1 MDFKLYQN
9 FKDNILSQNGLLKLS
24 VLSMTLMN
32 IYLVTQLVNNSNSQ
46 RTVFLPPQNTYKEF
60 WVSGD
65 VVSESY
71 KQMIGNFIAQNMLN
85 ISYNNAN
92 LIVSNILPLVHS
104 NTYKDVRLE
113 LKKMVNYI
121 ISNDISRSFFISK
134 IDLTQKD
141 KIIVHGSITDFITSK
156 VLRNKDV
163 SLEIDYTVKYGQ
175 FFIVNLKL
183 NGLVELDGTKNTNND
198 NEETKWEK
206 QQ

>member
-1 MDFKLYQN
+1 
-9 FKDNILSQNGLLKLS
+9 
-24 VLSMTLMN
+24 
-32 IYLVTQLVNNSNSQ
+32 
-46 RTVFLPPQNTYKEF
+46 
-60 WVSGD
+60 
-65 VVSESY
+65 
-71 KQMIGNFIAQNMLN
+71 MIGNFIAQNMLN

-121 ISNDISRSFFISK
+121 ISNDIARSFFISK
-134 IDLTQKD
+134 IDITQKD

-183 NGLVELDGTKNTNND
+183 NGLVELDGTKDNNT
-198 NEETKWEK
+198 EEKK
-206 QQ
+206 

>member
-1 MDFKLYQN
+1 MNFKFYTN
-9 FKDNILSQNGLLKLS
+9 FKDNILTQNGLLKFS
-24 VLSMTLMN
+24 VVLMAVSN
-32 IYLVTQLVNNSNSQ
+32 LYLVTQLVSNSNSQ
-46 RTVFLPPQNTYKEF
+46 KTVFLPPQNTYKEF

-71 KQMIGNFIAQNMLN
+71 KQMMGNFIASNMLN

-92 LIVSNILPLVHS
+92 LIVTNVLPLVHS
-104 NTYKDVRLE
+104 GTYKDVRLE

-121 ISNDISRSFFISK
+121 VSNDISRSFFISK
-134 IDLTQKD
+134 IDTTIKD

-163 SLEIDYTVKYGQ
+163 ALEIDYTVKYGQ

-183 NGLVELDGTKNTNND
+183 NGLAD
-198 NEETKWEK
+198 NETKKEDDK
-206 QQ
+206 

>member
-1 MDFKLYQN
+1 MDFKIFKNY
-9 FKDNILSQNGLLKLS
+9 KDNILSQNVILKLS
-24 VLSMTLMN
+24 VVLMTVSN
-32 IYLVTQLVNNSNSQ
+32 IYLATQLVNNSNSQ
-46 RTVFLPPQNTYKEF
+46 KTVFLPPQNTYKEF

-71 KQMIGNFIAQNMLN
+71 KQMIGNYIAQNMLN

-121 ISNDISRSFFISK
+121 ISNDIARSFFISK
-134 IDLTQKD
+134 IDITQKD

-183 NGLVELDGTKNTNND
+183 NGLVELDGTKDNNT
-198 NEETKWEK
+198 EEKK
-206 QQ
+206 

>member
-1 MDFKLYQN
+1 MDFKIFKNY
-9 FKDNILSQNGLLKLS
+9 KDNILSQNVILKLS
-24 VLSMTLMN
+24 VVLMTVSN
-32 IYLVTQLVNNSNSQ
+32 IYLATQLVNNSNAQ
-46 RTVFLPPQNTYKEF
+46 KTVFLPPQNTYKEF

-121 ISNDISRSFFISK
+121 ISNDIARSFFISK
-134 IDLTQKD
+134 IDITQKD

-183 NGLVELDGTKNTNND
+183 NGLVELDGTKDNNT
-198 NEETKWEK
+198 EEKK
-206 QQ
+206 

>member
-1 MDFKLYQN
+1 MEFKIFKNY
-9 FKDNILSQNGLLKLS
+9 KDNILSQNAILKFS
-24 VLSMTLMN
+24 VALMAASN
-32 IYLVTQLVNNSNSQ
+32 IYLATQLINNSNSQ
-46 RTVFLPPQNTYKEF
+46 KTVFLPPQNTYKEF

-121 ISNDISRSFFISK
+121 ISNDIARSFFISK
-134 IDLTQKD
+134 IDITQKD

-183 NGLVELDGTKNTNND
+183 NGLVELDGTKDNNT
-198 NEETKWEK
+198 EEKK
-206 QQ
+206 

>member
-1 MDFKLYQN
+1 MDFKIFQN
-9 FKDNILSQNGLLKLS
+9 NKDNILSQNAILKIS
-24 VLSMTLMN
+24 VALMTVSN

-104 NTYKDVRLE
+104 DTYKQVRLE

-134 IDLTQKD
+134 IDITQKD

-183 NGLVELDGTKNTNND
+183 NGLVELDATKDNNTT
-198 NEETKWEK
+198 EENK
-206 QQ
+206 

>member
-1 MDFKLYQN
+1 MDFKLFKNY
-9 FKDNILSQNGLLKLS
+9 KDNILSQNAILKFS
-24 VLSMTLMN
+24 VVLMAVSN
-32 IYLVTQLVNNSNSQ
+32 LYLVTQLVNNSNSQ
-46 RTVFLPPQNTYKEF
+46 KTVFLPPQNTYKEF

-65 VVSESY
+65 VVSDSY

-92 LIVSNILPLVHS
+92 LIVSNILPLVYS
-104 NTYKDVRLE
+104 STYKDVRLE

-134 IDLTQKD
+134 IDITQKD

-183 NGLVELDGTKNTNND
+183 NGLVELDATKDNTTT
-198 NEETKWEK
+198 EENK
-206 QQ
+206 

>member
-1 MDFKLYQN
+1 MDFKLFNNY
-9 FKDNILSQNGLLKLS
+9 KDNILSQNAILKFS
-24 VLSMTLMN
+24 VVLMTVSN

-46 RTVFLPPQNTYKEF
+46 KTVFLPPQNTYKEF

-134 IDLTQKD
+134 IDTTQKD

-183 NGLVELDGTKNTNND
+183 NGLVELDGTKDNKDNT
-198 NEETKWEK
+198 EEKK
-206 QQ
+206 

>member
-1 MDFKLYQN
+1 MDFKIFKNY
-9 FKDNILSQNGLLKLS
+9 KDNILSQNVILKLS
-24 VLSMTLMN
+24 VVLMTVSN
-32 IYLVTQLVNNSNSQ
+32 IYLASQLVNNSNSHK
-46 RTVFLPPQNTYKEF
+46 TVFLPPQNTYKEF

-121 ISNDISRSFFISK
+121 ISNDIARSFFISK
-134 IDLTQKD
+134 IDITQKD

-183 NGLVELDGTKNTNND
+183 NGLVELDGTKDNNT
-198 NEETKWEK
+198 EEKK
-206 QQ
+206 

>member
-1 MDFKLYQN
+1 MDFKIFKNY
-9 FKDNILSQNGLLKLS
+9 KDNILSQNVILKLS
-24 VLSMTLMN
+24 VVLMTVSN
-32 IYLVTQLVNNSNSQ
+32 IYLATQHVNNSNSQ
-46 RTVFLPPQNTYKEF
+46 KTVFLPPQNTYKEF

-121 ISNDISRSFFISK
+121 ISNDIARSFFISK
-134 IDLTQKD
+134 IDITQKD

-183 NGLVELDGTKNTNND
+183 NGLVELDGTKDNNT
-198 NEETKWEK
+198 EEKK
-206 QQ
+206 

>member
-1 MDFKLYQN
+1 MDFKIFKNY
-9 FKDNILSQNGLLKLS
+9 KDNILSQNAILKFS
-24 VLSMTLMN
+24 VVLMTVSN

-46 RTVFLPPQNTYKEF
+46 KTVFLPPQNTYKEF

-104 NTYKDVRLE
+104 STYKDVRLE

-134 IDLTQKD
+134 IDITQKD

-183 NGLVELDGTKNTNND
+183 NGLVELDATKDNNNTT
-198 NEETKWEK
+198 EENK
-206 QQ
+206 

>member
-1 MDFKLYQN
+1 MDFKLFNNY
-9 FKDNILSQNGLLKLS
+9 KDNILSQNAILKFS
-24 VLSMTLMN
+24 VVLMTVSN

-46 RTVFLPPQNTYKEF
+46 KTVFLPPQNTYKEF

-134 IDLTQKD
+134 IDTTQKD

-183 NGLVELDGTKNTNND
+183 NGLVELDGTKDNKDNT
-198 NEETKWEK
+198 EEKKWEK
-206 QQ
+206 

>member
-1 MDFKLYQN
+1 MDFKIFKNY
-9 FKDNILSQNGLLKLS
+9 KDNILSQNVILKLS
-24 VLSMTLMN
+24 VVLMTVSN
-32 IYLVTQLVNNSNSQ
+32 IYLATQLVNNSNSQ
-46 RTVFLPPQNTYKEF
+46 KTVFLPPQNTYKEF

-121 ISNDISRSFFISK
+121 ISNDIARSFFISK
-134 IDLTQKD
+134 IDITQKD
-141 KIIVHGSITDFITSK
+141 KINVHGSITDFITSK

-183 NGLVELDGTKNTNND
+183 NGLVELDGTKDNNT
-198 NEETKWEK
+198 EEKK
-206 QQ
+206 

>member
-1 MDFKLYQN
+1 MDFKIFKNY
-9 FKDNILSQNGLLKLS
+9 KDNILSQNVILKLS
-24 VLSMTLMN
+24 VVLMTVSN
-32 IYLVTQLVNNSNSQ
+32 IYLATQLVNNSNSQ
-46 RTVFLPPQNTYKEF
+46 KTVFLPPQNTYKEF

-121 ISNDISRSFFISK
+121 ISNDIARSFFISK
-134 IDLTQKD
+134 IDITQKD

-156 VLRNKDV
+156 VLRNKDA

-183 NGLVELDGTKNTNND
+183 NGLVELDGTKDNNT
-198 NEETKWEK
+198 EEKK
-206 QQ
+206 

>member
-1 MDFKLYQN
+1 MDFKIFKNY
-9 FKDNILSQNGLLKLS
+9 KDNILSQNVILKLS
-24 VLSMTLMN
+24 VVLMTVSN
-32 IYLVTQLVNNSNSQ
+32 IYLATQLVNNSNSQ
-46 RTVFLPPQNTYKEF
+46 KTVFLPPQNTYKEF

-121 ISNDISRSFFISK
+121 ISNDIARSFFISK
-134 IDLTQKD
+134 IDITQKD

-183 NGLVELDGTKNTNND
+183 NGLVELDGTKDNNT
-198 NEETKWEK
+198 EEKK
-206 QQ
+206 

>member
-1 MDFKLYQN
+1 MNFQIFKNY
-9 FKDNILSQNGLLKLS
+9 KDNILSQNAILKLS
-24 VLSMTLMN
+24 VALMTVSN

-85 ISYNNAN
+85 ISFNNAN
-92 LIVSNILPLVHS
+92 LIVSNILPLVYS
-104 NTYKDVRLE
+104 STYKDVRLE

-134 IDLTQKD
+134 IDITQKD

-183 NGLVELDGTKNTNND
+183 NGLVELDGTKDNTNT
-198 NEETKWEK
+198 EESK
-206 QQ
+206 

>member
-1 MDFKLYQN
+1 MNFQIFKNY
-9 FKDNILSQNGLLKLS
+9 KDNILSQNAILKLS
-24 VLSMTLMN
+24 VALMTVSN

-71 KQMIGNFIAQNMLN
+71 KQMIGNFIGQNMLN
-85 ISYNNAN
+85 ISFNNAN
-92 LIVSNILPLVHS
+92 LIVSNILPLVYS
-104 NTYKDVRLE
+104 STYKDVRLE

-134 IDLTQKD
+134 IDITQKD

-183 NGLVELDGTKNTNND
+183 NGLVELDGTKDNTNT
-198 NEETKWEK
+198 EESK
-206 QQ
+206 

>member
-1 MDFKLYQN
+1 MDFKIFKNY
-9 FKDNILSQNGLLKLS
+9 KDNILSQNVILKLS
-24 VLSMTLMN
+24 VVLMTVSN
-32 IYLVTQLVNNSNSQ
+32 IYLATQLVNNSNSQ
-46 RTVFLPPQNTYKEF
+46 KTVFLPPQNTYKEF

-65 VVSESY
+65 VISESY

-121 ISNDISRSFFISK
+121 ISNDIARSFFISK
-134 IDLTQKD
+134 IDITQKD

-183 NGLVELDGTKNTNND
+183 NGLVELDGTKDNNT
-198 NEETKWEK
+198 EEKK
-206 QQ
+206 

>member
-1 MDFKLYQN
+1 MNFQIFKNY
-9 FKDNILSQNGLLKLS
+9 KDNILSQNAILKLS
-24 VLSMTLMN
+24 VALMTVSN

-60 WVSGD
+60 CVSGD

-85 ISYNNAN
+85 ISFNNAN
-92 LIVSNILPLVHS
+92 LIVSNILPLVYS
-104 NTYKDVRLE
+104 STYKDVRLE

-134 IDLTQKD
+134 IDITQKD

-183 NGLVELDGTKNTNND
+183 NGLVELDGTKDNTNT
-198 NEETKWEK
+198 EESK
-206 QQ
+206 

>member
-198 NEETKWEK
+198 NEETK
-206 QQ
+206 

>member
-1 MDFKLYQN
+1 MDFKIFKNY
-9 FKDNILSQNGLLKLS
+9 KDNILSQNVILKLS
-24 VLSMTLMN
+24 VVLMTVSN
-32 IYLVTQLVNNSNSQ
+32 IYLATQLVNNSNSQ
-46 RTVFLPPQNTYKEF
+46 KTVFLPPQNTYKEF

-92 LIVSNILPLVHS
+92 LIVSNILLLVHS

-121 ISNDISRSFFISK
+121 ISNDIARSFFISK
-134 IDLTQKD
+134 IDITQKD

-183 NGLVELDGTKNTNND
+183 NGLVELDGTKDNNT
-198 NEETKWEK
+198 EEKK
-206 QQ
+206 

>member
-1 MDFKLYQN
+1 MDFKLYRN
-9 FKDNILSQNGLLKLS
+9 FKDIILSQNGLLKLS
-24 VLSMTLMN
+24 VISMTIMN

-71 KQMIGNFIAQNMLN
+71 KHMIGNFISNNMLN
-85 ISYNNAN
+85 ISFNNAN

-104 NTYKDVRLE
+104 STYKDVRLE

-134 IDLTQKD
+134 IDITQKD

-175 FFIVNLKL
+175 FYILNLKL
-183 NGLVELDGTKNTNND
+183 NGLTELDGKKD
-198 NEETKWEK
+198 EK
-206 QQ
+206 E